1 MNESIENETSLN
13 TPPKPEPEPAPQP
26 TPPSSP
32 PPQPQEEA
40 TAPITPPPTIN
51 NPRPR
56 ARRPYPPTWSILL
69 IMLGVIIIIGVGA
82 GALLSMRS
90 ARPTG
95 GAESLDINKLSTF
108 NSPPTLP
115 PDISVIEENNTPVIT
130 VQPEQVNITGRTF
143 NLVPVTEE
151 KGRWP
156 IPAQANDT
164 AVWLYGTVINYVIGV
179 PYSETTTSLLA
190 GLTGSDRITLTLDNG
205 GALIFGSPQAQRI
218 APNDT
223 GPMAQRQP
231 GLTLVVLGGDQAT
244 RLIVKARYLPEESTA
259 SEGQRVDGLSIE
271 VLKSGIVE
279 EAGDTRRFVV
289 EYEINNQGKT
299 PADPTFFDLML
310 EDGEGQRYPINASV
324 TAQGEHGALQA
335 PIATGES
342 VQGSAGYLIPRDVKP
357 PITWIF
363 RADPTSTDVA
373 RFVLPYQPP
382 PPRPPEPRVE
392 LTSAFADGTRDVIV
406 INGVLH
412 NDGASPLTVTRE
424 DISLTSSQGASS
436 LQAATPLAPWAVE
449 AGGQM
454 NFEVQFARPTG
465 VDKVLFGLVGFTFE
479 IEGLP

>member
-1 MNESIENETSLN
+1 MNETIENETSLN
-13 TPPKPEPEPAPQP
+13 TPPSDPKPEPTPGPAPQP
-26 TPPSSP
+26 APT
-32 PPQPQEEA
+32 EEA
-40 TAPITPPPTIN
+40 TTSITPPPSPN

-69 IMLGVIIIIGVGA
+69 IILGVVIIIGVGA
-82 GALLSMRS
+82 GALLSMQS

-95 GAESLDINKLSTF
+95 GAESLGVNKLSTF
-108 NSPPTLP
+108 DSPPTLP
-115 PDISVIEENNTPVIT
+115 PDISVVEENNTPMIT
-130 VQPEQVNITGRTF
+130 VQPERINITGRAF

-156 IPAQANDT
+156 IPARANDT
-164 AVWLYGTVINYVIGV
+164 AVWLYGTVVNYVIGV
-179 PYSETTTSLLA
+179 PYTETTTSLLA

-205 GALIFGSPQAQRI
+205 TALIFGSPQAQRI

-231 GLTLVVLGGDQAT
+231 GLTIVVLGGDQAT
-244 RLIVKARYLPEESTA
+244 RLIVKARYLPEESTE
-259 SEGQRVDGLSIE
+259 SEGQRVDGLSVE
-271 VLKSGIVE
+271 VLKSGVVE

-289 EYEINNQGKT
+289 EYEVNNEGKT
-299 PADPTFFDLML
+299 PVDPTFFDLML
-310 EDGEGQRYPINASV
+310 EDGEGQRYPLNASV

-335 PIATGES
+335 PVATGES
-342 VQGSAGYLIPRDVKP
+342 AQGSAGYLIPRNVEP

-363 RADPTSTDVA
+363 RADPASTEAA

-392 LTSAFADGTRDVIV
+392 LTSAFADSTRDVIV

-436 LQAATPLAPWAVE
+436 LQASTPLAPWTVE
-449 AGGQM
+449 ADGQM
-454 NFEVQFARPTG
+454 NFEVQFSRPTG